1 MMDKVK
7 ILVQVEVS
15 ADPEYCEQCAWLE
28 HCPPG
33 CRLFRTALEL
43 CLAKAPL
50 RCDACVDASLIK
62 CRGCGHAEFYL
73 NTSGMP
79 CCKSCGKERTKGA

>member
-1 MMDKVK
+1 MDKVK

-15 ADPEYCEQCAWLE
+15 ADPQYCEQCKWLE

-33 CRLFRTALEL
+33 CRLFNTALRL

-50 RCDACVDASLIK
+50 RCEACLDAERDTK
-62 CRGCGHAEFYL
+62 
-73 NTSGMP
+73 N
-79 CCKSCGKERTKGA
+79 KEKNNGERN